1 MRKVGLLL
9 SVIFAPMFF
18 VGAVFGADLTGVANV
33 NVTSD
38 TAVTAK
44 NMAFDEARRQIILD
58 KLGNYA
64 DRLQLRTAVR
74 ETKSAGLMDLIASS
88 SIEGEQTS
96 DTTYSARITMTL
108 DGEVAKKWLDE
119 KGVHNWLN
127 NGQEVNVSQVK
138 VVIKNGLRDWANI
151 NAIARKEGIEFA
163 TKNIFDGVVLIEIPA
178 SKRKNFTIAV
188 RENGWRYADEDGVLK
203 ISR

>member
-1 MRKVGLLL
+1 
-9 SVIFAPMFF
+9 
-18 VGAVFGADLTGVANV
+18 
-33 NVTSD
+33 
-38 TAVTAK
+38 
-44 NMAFDEARRQIILD
+44 
-58 KLGNYA
+58 
-64 DRLQLRTAVR
+64 
-74 ETKSAGLMDLIASS
+74 
-88 SIEGEQTS
+88 
-96 DTTYSARITMTL
+96 
-108 DGEVAKKWLDE
+108 GEVAKKWLDE
-119 KGVHNWLN
+119 KGVQNWLN
-127 NGQEVNVSQVK
+127 NGQEVSVSQVK

>member
-9 SVIFAPMFF
+9 SVFFAPMFF

-64 DRLQLRTAVR
+64 DRSQLRTAVR

-88 SIEGEQTS
+88 SIDGEQTS

-108 DGEVAKKWLDE
+108 DGEVVKKWLDE
-119 KGVHNWLN
+119 KGVQNWLN
-127 NGQEVNVSQVK
+127 NGQEVSVSQVK